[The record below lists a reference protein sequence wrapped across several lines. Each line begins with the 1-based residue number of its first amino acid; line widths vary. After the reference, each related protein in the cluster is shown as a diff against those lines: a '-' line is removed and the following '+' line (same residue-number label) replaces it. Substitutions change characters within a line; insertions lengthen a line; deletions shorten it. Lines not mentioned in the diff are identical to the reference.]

1 MDGETEE
8 TSVQLEF
15 VTEELEPQTDGIF
28 SVDAQW
34 SLEWDEREKDSETT
48 QCIRENPDEWVSGRN
63 WGQTVPTTY
72 HPVPACLL
80 GAV

>member
-1 MDGETEE
+1 M
-8 TSVQLEF
+8 EF

-28 SVDAQW
+28 SVDSQC

-63 WGQTVPTTY
+63 WDSAGHLP
-72 HPVPACLL
+72 PRIGLPL
-80 GAV
+80 GGSIEPKKQRGVARA